1 MLLGQIPFEIISKH
15 RDPFERQVT
24 TSFMWDHWEDKHQGD
39 GQPDHRNDFRFEIIS
54 KHRDPFE
61 RQVTEAVRIERA
73 FKAGLLM
80 TKEGKEIEINS
91 LNRKFE
97 HFCPRVRPENL
108 GAGERQ

>member
-1 MLLGQIPFEIISKH
+1 MPSLKENTISSWMWEHIYSKYN
-15 RDPFERQVT
+15 T
-24 TSFMWDHWEDKHQGD
+24 TDIVNIAS
-39 GQPDHRNDFRFEIIS
+39 DFRFEIIS

-73 FKAGLLM
+73 LKAGLLM

-108 GAGERQ
+108 GGGEGQ

>member
-1 MLLGQIPFEIISKH
+1 
-15 RDPFERQVT
+15 
-24 TSFMWDHWEDKHQGD
+24 MWDHWEDKHQGD
-39 GQPDHRNDFRFEIIS
+39 GQPEPRSDFRFEIIS

-73 FKAGLLM
+73 LKAGLLM

-108 GAGERQ
+108 GGGEGQ